1 MMSSTGE
8 CYSFLTDLP
17 SSNPSFLRPI
27 TTKYNLTD
35 LEYEFS
41 QFLLRKRA
49 ITFDQEKYVLAIK
62 NNALFNV

>member
-17 SSNPSFLRPI
+17 SSNPSFLRSI

-35 LEYEFS
+35 LEFEFS

-49 ITFDQEKYVLAIK
+49 ITFD
-62 NNALFNV
+62 

>member
-8 CYSFLTDLP
+8 CYSFPTDLP
-17 SSNPSFLRPI
+17 SSNPSSLRPI
-27 TTKYNLTD
+27 TIKYNLAN

-49 ITFDQEKYVLAIK
+49 ITFD
-62 NNALFNV
+62 